1 MRRRSSR
8 NWVSAF
14 IALVAIVAVAAV
26 FVSQVIAYSRIWQ
39 NLPPG
44 LTIGG
49 MPAGGKDADSVRSQ
63 LLTAFGQPLELRYAE
78 HSVQLDP
85 ADIGIVVDVDGAL
98 AAAEEVRNQTSWW
111 EGFLDYVLDRPDPTA
126 AVPLPITYS
135 LEQLNTFLAGVAIRF
150 DAPALPPEP
159 QMDSLT
165 FTPGSTGRALD
176 TAASLPLID
185 AALRSPTGRTVSLVV
200 RERAIPPASAE
211 GLNRM
216 VTARLARFDGVAGV
230 ALVNLQ
236 TGEELCANCDV
247 AFSGMGL
254 LKVPVAVEAF
264 REFMAPLDPAQ
275 EQLVTHTLTLGGN
288 ASTNA
293 LLATLGSGDPAAG
306 LARVNDGLAVL
317 GLQNTFLA
325 LPYDEPA
332 GNVYVPTPANSRR
345 DVDTEPDPARQTTPQ
360 DLSLLLRGI
369 YDCHQGGGALLAAW
383 PGDLSPD
390 ECGELLDTM
399 SLALPG
405 ELLAAGM
412 PGPMKVAQQAG
423 WDGNTLGASAAV
435 LTPGGDYVLV
445 VFLWRPGW
453 LDWQDGAAVVTDV
466 GRATYNYFN
475 IGAQMR

>member
-26 FVSQVIAYSRIWQ
+26 FVSQVINYSRVWQ

-49 MPAGGKDADSVRSQ
+49 LPAGGKDADSVRSQ
-63 LLTAFGQPLELRYAE
+63 ILTTFGQPLELRYAE

-85 ADIGIVVDVDGAL
+85 ADIGIVIDIDGAL
-98 AAAEEVRNQTSWW
+98 AAAEEVRNETSWW
-111 EGFLDYVLDRPDPTA
+111 EGFLDYALDRPDPTA

-135 LEQLNTFLAGVAIRF
+135 LEQLNTFLVGVAIRF
-150 DAPALPPEP
+150 DAPALAPEP
-159 QMDSLT
+159 QTGTLT

-176 TAASLPLID
+176 AAASLPLID
-185 AALRSPTGRTVSLVV
+185 AALRSAAGRTVSLVV
-200 RERAIPPASAE
+200 RERAIPPASAD
-211 GLNRM
+211 GLSRM
-216 VTARLARFDGVAGV
+216 ITARLARFDGVAGV

-236 TGEELCANCDV
+236 TGEELCSNCDV
-247 AFSGMGL
+247 AFSGMSL

-264 REFMAPLDPAQ
+264 REFMAPLDPAA
-275 EQLVTHTLTLGGN
+275 EQLLTQTLTLGGN
-288 ASTNA
+288 ASANA
-293 LLATLGSGDPAAG
+293 LLATLGSGDSAAG

-325 LPYDEPA
+325 LPYNEPA
-332 GNVYVPTPANSRR
+332 GNMYVPTPANSRR
-345 DVDTEPDPARQTTPQ
+345 DIDTEPDPARQTTPQ

-383 PGDLSPD
+383 PGDLSPE

-399 SLALPG
+399 GLALPG

-412 PGPMKVAQQAG
+412 PAPARAAQQSG
-423 WDGNTLGASAAV
+423 WDGNALGASAV
-435 LTPGGDYVLV
+435 LFTPGGDYVLV
-445 VFLWRPGW
+445 VFVWRPGW
-453 LDWQDGAAVVTDV
+453 LDWQDGAAVVADV
-466 GRATYNYFN
+466 GRAAYNYFN